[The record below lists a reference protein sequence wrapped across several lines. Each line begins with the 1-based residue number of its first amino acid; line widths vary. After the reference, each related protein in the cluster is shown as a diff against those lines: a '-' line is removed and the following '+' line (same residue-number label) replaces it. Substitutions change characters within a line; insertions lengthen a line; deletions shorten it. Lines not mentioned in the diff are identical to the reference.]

1 MRRCSVCNSIVL
13 IVPVGGALAGCHA
26 ARVTGNRHGIERF
39 GRARVAC
46 RVNSSPSMKHTKKK
60 LGLKIETLRNLSSDD
75 IAKIAGG
82 VWTEAT
88 SCLPT
93 VLVTCHPKTP
103 GCPI

>member
-1 MRRCSVCNSIVL
+1 
-13 IVPVGGALAGCHA
+13 
-26 ARVTGNRHGIERF
+26 
-39 GRARVAC
+39 
-46 RVNSSPSMKHTKKK
+46 MKHTKKK